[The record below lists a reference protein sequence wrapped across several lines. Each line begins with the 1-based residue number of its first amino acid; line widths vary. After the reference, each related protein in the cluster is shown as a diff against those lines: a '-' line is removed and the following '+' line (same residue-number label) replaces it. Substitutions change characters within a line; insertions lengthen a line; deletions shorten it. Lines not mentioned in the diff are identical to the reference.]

1 MIKITFRAKLRGK
14 KYVRKDDYSVY
25 LVIPRA
31 IIFAYGLEPKELV
44 GKTVRVSVEIPEE
57 QKEEEELE
65 KPLS

>member
-1 MIKITFRAKLRGK
+1 
-14 KYVRKDDYSVY
+14 
-25 LVIPRA
+25 
-31 IIFAYGLEPKELV
+31 LV